1 MQIVTRKVDSVPAS
15 VTANEDW
22 QQALKSAVR
31 DPDELIGRLRLPA
44 RYLAPA
50 RQAAREFPVF
60 APLDFIRRMEPG
72 NPHDPLL
79 RQVLPLGLESRLEKI
94 DLEDP
99 LEEASAIQVPGLL
112 QKYAGRALLIASG
125 TCAIHC
131 RYCFRRHFPYQKTP
145 RSLAAWQPALQM
157 LAEDPS
163 LEEILLSGGDP
174 LTLVDSQLDALMSQI
189 DRIEHVRRLRIHTRL
204 PIVIPERVTKNLVAN
219 LKGKRM
225 TTFVVVHANHSAEI
239 DDGVGL
245 ALRRL
250 LDEGITVLNQA
261 VLLKGVNDSL
271 DALVGLSRQLV
282 NVGVLPYYLHQLD
295 RVAGASHF
303 EVPVTQG
310 RQLVNAMRDRLPG
323 YAVPRYVIEKPGG
336 SSKEVIS

>member
-1 MQIVTRKVDSVPAS
+1 MQIVTGKADSVPAS
-15 VTANEDW
+15 VPANDDW

-31 DPDELIGRLRLPA
+31 EPDELIGRLQLPA

-60 APLDFIRRMEPG
+60 APLEFISRMEPG

-79 RQVLPLGLESRLEKI
+79 RQVLPLDLESRPGKK

-99 LEEASAIQVPGLL
+99 LEEASAIQTPGLL

-131 RYCFRRHFPYQKTP
+131 RYCFRRHFPYQETP

-157 LAEDPS
+157 LADDPS
-163 LEEILLSGGDP
+163 LEEVLLSGGDP

-189 DRIEHVRRLRIHTRL
+189 AGIEHVRRLRIHTRL
-204 PIVIPERVTKNLVAN
+204 PVVIPERVTKSLVAN
-219 LKGKRM
+219 LKGKRL
-225 TTFVVVHANHSAEI
+225 TILVVVHANHPAEI
-239 DDGVGL
+239 DDRVGL

-282 NVGVLPYYLHQLD
+282 NLGVLPYYLHQLD

-310 RQLVNAMRDRLPG
+310 RQLVKAMRDHLPG

-336 SSKEVIS
+336 NSKEVIS

>member
-99 LEEASAIQVPGLL
+99 LEEASAIQAPGLL

-250 LDEGITVLNQA
+250 IDEGITVLNQA

>member
-250 LDEGITVLNQA
+250 IDEGITVLNQA